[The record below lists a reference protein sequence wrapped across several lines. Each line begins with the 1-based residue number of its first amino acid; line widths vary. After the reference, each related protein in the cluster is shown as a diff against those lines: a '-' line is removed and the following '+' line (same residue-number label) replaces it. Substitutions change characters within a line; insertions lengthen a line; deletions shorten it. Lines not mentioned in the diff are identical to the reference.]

1 MKRRGVTGNETVVM
15 FAALIITAAAF
26 SLIALTSGIIIA
38 EKTETIIPTTMD
50 EVTPPVWEENSL
62 SMSDDFVI
70 DKYDTDDGNSTQLD
84 FFELIDYIVDTTQ
97 KLDVFLGSIGE

>member
-1 MKRRGVTGNETVVM
+1 MRRRGVTGIETVVM

-50 EVTPPVWEENSL
+50 EVTPPV
-62 SMSDDFVI
+62 
-70 DKYDTDDGNSTQLD
+70 
-84 FFELIDYIVDTTQ
+84 
-97 KLDVFLGSIGE
+97 